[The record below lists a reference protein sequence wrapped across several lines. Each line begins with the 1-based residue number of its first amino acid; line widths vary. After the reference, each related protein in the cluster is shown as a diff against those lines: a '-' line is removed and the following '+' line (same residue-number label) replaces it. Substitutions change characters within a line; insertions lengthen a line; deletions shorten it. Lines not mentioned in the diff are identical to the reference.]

1 MEHHQ
6 MSLST
11 TLSSARA
18 AANRLLDI
26 RDQST
31 PTRSPEK
38 RDRFRFSDALDVFD
52 ELTSRGVGGALET
65 LSDSLG
71 LPDVVGDI
79 AGLAGDLMTMNVP
92 GILENSADLGADIAR
107 MCGNE
112 KLEGFCDAASDKMTG
127 FNKVAGKIT
136 FTAAMTVASGG
147 TATVGSSTMSVA
159 NFSKGLQMVRSG
171 LSCADNLQNGEPW
184 AAAGDALASLTAFN
198 AIGGA
203 LGVDAE
209 TLELTGKIADAGTKY
224 LPAAAA
230 IADGGVD
237 ASDLQHLPVGAL
249 AEDLGIDLGDNEELV
264 EALLKFTGKAAAGED
279 PSSILRGMAFDLI
292 SFGGDLAGAQE
303 LEEKIEDVVMF
314 QSDLWIASIEDE
326 HVADGLSEVLELLMS
341 SREDVDLAA
350 LSMSL
355 LRA

>member
-1 MEHHQ
+1 

-11 TLSSARA
+11 TLSSARV
-18 AANRLLDI
+18 AANRLLEF
-26 RDQST
+26 RDQDT
-31 PTRSPEK
+31 TTRHTEK
-38 RDRFRFSDALDVFD
+38 RDRFEFSDALDVFD

-71 LPDVVGDI
+71 LPDVIGDI
-79 AGLAGDLMTMNVP
+79 AGLAGDLMMMNVP

-136 FTAAMTVASGG
+136 FTAVTTVASGG
-147 TATVGSSTMSVA
+147 TATVGSSAMSVA
-159 NFSKGLQMVRSG
+159 DFTKGLQMVRSG
-171 LSCADNLQNGEPW
+171 LSCADNLQNGKPW
-184 AAAGDALASLTAFN
+184 DAAGDALASLTAFN
-198 AIGGA
+198 AIGGS

-230 IADGGVD
+230 IADGGID
-237 ASDLQHLPVGAL
+237 ASDLQHIPVGAL
-249 AEDLGIDLGDNEELV
+249 AEDLGVDLGDNEELV
-264 EALLKFTGKAAAGED
+264 EALLKFSGKAAAGED
-279 PSSILRGMAFDLI
+279 PATILRSMALDLI
-292 SFGGDLAGAQE
+292 SFGSGLAGTDE
-303 LEEKIEDVVMF
+303 LEERIEDVVLF
-314 QSDLWIASIEDE
+314 QADLWVASIEDE
-326 HVADGLSEVLELLMS
+326 QVASGLAETLELLS
-341 SREDVDLAA
+341 NHRQDIDLTA
-350 LSMSL
+350 LSLSL